1 MLKRVDIQ
9 EKFKFLLGS
18 NNVYYQPPANLKM
31 KYPAIVY
38 SLDGLD
44 VKHFDNKRLINKN
57 CFSVTHIYRNESE
70 NLVETMLKNFEYISF
85 DNRSIVDGIYN
96 DHYTI
101 YW

>member
-44 VKHFDNKRLINKN
+44 VKRFDNIRLINKN

-70 NLVETMLKNFEYISF
+70 NLVEAMLKNFEYISF

>member
-44 VKHFDNKRLINKN
+44 VKRFDNKRLINKN

>member
-44 VKHFDNKRLINKN
+44 VKRFDNRRLINKN

>member
-18 NNVYYQPPANLKM
+18 NNVYYQPPA
-31 KYPAIVY
+31 
-38 SLDGLD
+38 LD
-44 VKHFDNKRLINKN
+44 VKRFDNTRLINKN

>member
-44 VKHFDNKRLINKN
+44 VKRFDNTRLINKKELRVH
-57 CFSVTHIYRNESE
+57 FV
-70 NLVETMLKNFEYISF
+70 
-85 DNRSIVDGIYN
+85 
-96 DHYTI
+96 
-101 YW
+101 

>member
-44 VKHFDNKRLINKN
+44 VKRFDNARLINKN

-101 YW
+101 

>member
-44 VKHFDNKRLINKN
+44 VKRFDNTRLINKN

-85 DNRSIVDGIYN
+85 DNRSIADGIYN

>member
-44 VKHFDNKRLINKN
+44 VKRFDNTRLINKN

-70 NLVETMLKNFEYISF
+70 NLVETMLMNFEYISF

>member
-44 VKHFDNKRLINKN
+44 VKHFDNTRLINKN

-96 DHYTI
+96 DHFTI

>member
-44 VKHFDNKRLINKN
+44 VKRFDNTRLINKK

>member
-44 VKHFDNKRLINKN
+44 VKRFDNTRLINKN

-70 NLVETMLKNFEYISF
+70 NLVETMLTNFEYISF

>member
-18 NNVYYQPPANLKM
+18 DNVYYQPPANLKM

-44 VKHFDNKRLINKN
+44 VKRFDNTRLINKN

>member
-44 VKHFDNKRLINKN
+44 VKHFDNTRLINKT
-57 CFSVTHIYRNESE
+57 CFSVTHIYRNENE

-96 DHYTI
+96 DHFTI

>member
-9 EKFKFLLGS
+9 E

-44 VKHFDNKRLINKN
+44 VKRFDNTRLINKN

>member
-9 EKFKFLLGS
+9 DKFKFLLGS

-44 VKHFDNKRLINKN
+44 VKRFDNTRLINKN

>member
-44 VKHFDNKRLINKN
+44 VKRFDNTRLINKN

>member
-9 EKFKFLLGS
+9 ETFKFLLGS

-44 VKHFDNKRLINKN
+44 VKRFDNTRLINKN

>member
-18 NNVYYQPPANLKM
+18 NNVYYQPPANLRM

-44 VKHFDNKRLINKN
+44 VKRFDNTRLINKN

>member
-44 VKHFDNKRLINKN
+44 VKRFDNTRLINKN

-70 NLVETMLKNFEYISF
+70 NLVETMLKNFVYISF

>member
-44 VKHFDNKRLINKN
+44 VKRFDNTRLINKN

-70 NLVETMLKNFEYISF
+70 NLVETILKNFEYISF

>member
-44 VKHFDNKRLINKN
+44 VKRFDNTRLINKN

-96 DHYTI
+96 DHFTI

>member
-44 VKHFDNKRLINKN
+44 VKRFDNTKLINKN

>member
-44 VKHFDNKRLINKN
+44 VKRFDNTRLINKN

-70 NLVETMLKNFEYISF
+70 NLVETMLKSFEYISF

-96 DHYTI
+96 DHFTI

>member
-44 VKHFDNKRLINKN
+44 VKRFDNTRLINKN

-70 NLVETMLKNFEYISF
+70 NLVEAMLKNFEYVSF